1 MRRLCYNF
9 YLIRLEI
16 LGVVLARTPNKSLST
31 DGRTTE
37 SKVKQESE
45 EKNYIDSDIEHGQR
59 EQRHGLMEKR
69 K

>member
-16 LGVVLARTPNKSLST
+16 FWPVFARTQIKSLST

-45 EKNYIDSDIEHGQR
+45 EKNDIDSDIEHGQR
-59 EQRHGLMEKR
+59 EQIHGLTEKR
-69 K
+69 E